1 MENNLER
8 RFHVRNRKLKIL
20 LTPEYIGFES
30 PNRRN
35 NFPLRLK
42 NNVDLEKLI
51 ERRQGWLRDQDFAEI

>member
-8 RFHVRNRKLKIL
+8 RFHVRNLKLKIL
-20 LTPEYIGFES
+20 LTPEYIVFES

-42 NNVDLEKLI
+42 NNADLEKLI
-51 ERRQGWLRDQDFAEI
+51 ERRQGRLRDRDFAEI